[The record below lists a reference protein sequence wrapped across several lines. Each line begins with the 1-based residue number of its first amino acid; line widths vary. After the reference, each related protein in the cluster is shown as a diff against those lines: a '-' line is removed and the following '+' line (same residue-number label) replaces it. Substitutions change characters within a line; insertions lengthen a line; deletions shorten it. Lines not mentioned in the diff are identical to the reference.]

1 MIAITIDLSC
11 FFNKLI
17 YHNKGSKM
25 KKFLAVLCVAI
36 LFAGFTNAQSKM
48 ALGLNAGIALPMG
61 DFADGYDMGFGGNAI
76 FVYHASPNA
85 DVTFTAGYLT
95 WSGKDSLDGVN
106 FSSIP
111 VMVGGKY
118 LFGKDKFHPYI
129 AGELGAHFVTVD
141 IPEIEIMGETFGGGS
156 ESKTYFGW
164 GAGAGFLYQ
173 IGNNMNLDVNAKYNS
188 IAAEGGSSDYV
199 SVMVGLLF
207 GLN

>member
-1 MIAITIDLSC
+1 
-11 FFNKLI
+11 
-17 YHNKGSKM
+17 M
-25 KKFLAVLCVAI
+25 KKALSVLLVVFLV
-36 LFAGFTNAQSKM
+36 AGFINAQSKM
-48 ALGLNAGIALPMG
+48 ALGFNAGIALPMG

-95 WSGKDSLDGVN
+95 WSGKDSLDGFN

-129 AGELGAHFVTVD
+129 AGELGAHFVTAD
-141 IPEIEIMGETFGGGS
+141 IPEIEILGETFGGGS
-156 ESKTYFGW
+156 ESDTYFGW

-173 IGNNMNLDVNAKYNS
+173 IGNNMNLDFNAKYNMIMS
-188 IAAEGGSSDYV
+188 EDTSTDYV